1 MLLESFVTDR
11 LNRNLTS
18 IPWQKSWIDSS
29 AYQFVEDTQKSVF
42 FAVEKTETHYACL
55 KSMQGNRTPQNIFNI
70 GLISCGM
77 LSRCSLKQ
85 ASKIWSE
92 VIFFFCKQKEKILF
106 CVTAS
111 ENHCSN
117 SLLHYLVLGICTIF
131 FKIGF
136 TTQKV
141 GSIKIFTLPNC
152 K

>member
-29 AYQFVEDTQKSVF
+29 AYQFVEDAQKSVF

-55 KSMQGNRTPQNIFNI
+55 KSMQGNRAPQNIFNI

-92 VIFFFCKQKEKILF
+92 VIFFFASRKRKFCFVSLHQKITVLILY
-106 CVTAS
+106 CITL
-111 ENHCSN
+111 CSGFAPYF
-117 SLLHYLVLGICTIF
+117 SKLVLLHKRSV
-131 FKIGF
+131 
-136 TTQKV
+136 V
-141 GSIKIFTLPNC
+141 
-152 K
+152 